1 MKRIHLFEFEDFGW
15 FPAWIRTAVTRLI
28 VVMHKLVGSD
38 QDLTDLI
45 HRALEHSQAPTI
57 IDFCSGSGGP
67 MIAMFTRLQERYP
80 VEGLTLH
87 LTDLYP
93 DRHLTNTINAQ
104 SASSRIAYVPYPVDA
119 ANVNLDEPGVRTLIG
134 SMHHMKPQLARK
146 ILADA
151 QQSRQPLCIYEL
163 SDNSFPICLWW
174 VAIPLN
180 FIMALLITPLVKPLT
195 WRQLVFTYGIPIIP
209 FFFAW
214 DGAVSN
220 ARTYT
225 LEDLDLLLSD
235 LPSAGYRWEKG
246 RLKGKTKKLYLLG
259 LPINP

>member
-1 MKRIHLFEFEDFGW
+1 DQEL
-15 FPAWIRTAVTRLI
+15 TA
-28 VVMHKLVGSD
+28 
-38 QDLTDLI
+38 LI
-45 HRALEHSQAPTI
+45 HRALRHSQAPTI
-57 IDFCSGSGGP
+57 IDLCSGSGGP
-67 MIAMFTRLQERYP
+67 MIAVFTRLQKCYP
-80 VEGLTLH
+80 GEGLTLH

-93 DRHLTNTINAQ
+93 DRHLVNTINAL

-119 ANVNLDEPGVRTLIG
+119 AQVNLVEPGVRTLIG
-134 SMHHMKPQLARK
+134 SMHHMKPQVARQ

-151 QQSRQPLCIYEL
+151 QQSRQPLCVYEL
-163 SDNSFPICLWW
+163 SDNSFPIYLWW
-174 VAIPLN
+174 IALPLN
-180 FIMALLITPLVKPLT
+180 FIMALLITPFVKPLT
-195 WRQLVFTYGIPIIP
+195 WQQLIFTYAIPIIP

-225 LEDLDLLLSD
+225 LEDLDQLLND

-246 RLKGKTKKLYLLG
+246 RLEGKAKKLYLLG

>member
-28 VVMHKLVGSD
+28 VVMHKLVDSD
-38 QDLTDLI
+38 QHLADLI
-45 HRALEHSQAPTI
+45 HRALNHSQAPAI
-57 IDFCSGSGGP
+57 IDLCSGSGGP
-67 MIAMFTRLQERYP
+67 MIAVFTRLQERYP
-80 VEGLTLH
+80 LEGLTLQ

-93 DRHLTNTINAQ
+93 DRHLADAINGQ
-104 SASSRIAYVPYPVDA
+104 GNSSSITYVPYPVDA
-119 ANVNLDEPGVRTLIG
+119 SEVNLAQPGVRTMIG

-151 QQSRQPLCIYEL
+151 QQSRQPLCVYEL
-163 SDNSFPICLWW
+163 SDNSFPIFLWW
-174 VAIPLN
+174 LAIPLN
-180 FIMALLITPLVKPLT
+180 FVMALLITPLVKPLT
-195 WRQLVFTYGIPIIP
+195 WHQLVFTYGIPIIP

-225 LEDLDLLLSD
+225 LEDLEQLLNG
-235 LPSAGYRWEKG
+235 LPTVGYKWEKG
-246 RLKGKTKKLYLLG
+246 RLKGKVKKLYLLG